1 MKRPI
6 SFPLAV
12 LVLAACLLAI
22 ATSLARTAAA
32 YDRVWRA
39 HAVETLR
46 RLDRI
51 EHQLLLLADAAA
63 ALTAAVGAASPGAAA
78 AAEGG
83 ALGGAVEYYE

>member
-12 LVLAACLLAI
+12 LVLAACLLVI
-22 ATSLARTAAA
+22 STSLARAAA
-32 YDRVWRA
+32 VYERVWRA

-46 RLDRI
+46 RLDSI

-63 ALTAAVGAASPGAAA
+63 TLTAAVAAGSGAAA

-83 ALGGAVEYYE
+83 TLGGAEEHYE